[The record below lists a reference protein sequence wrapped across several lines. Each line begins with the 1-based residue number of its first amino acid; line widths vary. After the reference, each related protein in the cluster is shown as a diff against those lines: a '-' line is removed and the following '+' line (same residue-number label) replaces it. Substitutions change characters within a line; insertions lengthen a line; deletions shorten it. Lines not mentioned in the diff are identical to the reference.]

1 MNNQLTDTQNK
12 LRKIGVIG
20 KWICNVGLLI
30 SFFVAVTYIA
40 LVFQSEEFSS
50 HRTGTIKIN
59 FIAPDKNL
67 SSTVTT
73 QANAAVEKFVNQS
86 PLYTYQTY
94 MLTHF
99 LYMVAIG
106 FFIFLLRKICIEFSQ
121 CNFFNAKNARHLNLI
136 GWLFLGWYLASL
148 VENLFFPTQQIFT
161 GGMNINLLFNPEGK
175 PWFYLFEAEL
185 VAGYI
190 PSDPLILPLALV
202 FLAFG
207 WAIKQSI
214 ALQEEQSL
222 TI

>member
-1 MNNQLTDTQNK
+1 MNNPLTHTQNK
-12 LRKIGVIG
+12 LRKIGLIG
-20 KWICNVGLLI
+20 KWICNVGLFLT
-30 SFFVAVTYIA
+30 FCVTVTFIA
-40 LVFQSEEFSS
+40 LAFQSEEFSS
-50 HRTGTIKIN
+50 HRAGTIKIN

-99 LYMVAIG
+99 LYVVAIG
-106 FFIFLLRKICIEFSQ
+106 FFIFLLRKICVEFSQ

-148 VENLFFPTQQIFT
+148 VENLFFSTQQIFT
-161 GGMNINLLFNPEGK
+161 GGMNVGFFSHQVKE
-175 PWFYLFEAEL
+175 PWFYLFEAES

-190 PSDPLILPLALV
+190 PSNPLILPLALV
-202 FLAFG
+202 FLAFA
-207 WAIKQSI
+207 WSIKQSI